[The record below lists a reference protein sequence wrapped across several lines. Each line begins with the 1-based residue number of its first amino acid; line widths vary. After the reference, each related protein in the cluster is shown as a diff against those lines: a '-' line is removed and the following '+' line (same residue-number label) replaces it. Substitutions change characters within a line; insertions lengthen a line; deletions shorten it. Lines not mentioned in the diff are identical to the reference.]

1 MPIYVGILDVDQAAE
16 FALILKSYLADS
28 NTILVCSSDFCHWG
42 KSFDF
47 TKTFKNSTDPIHRQI
62 ELLDGEA
69 LSLIEQGD
77 LTGFCNYQSETGNT
91 ICGEYPIMILLATM

>member
-1 MPIYVGILDVDQAAE
+1 LKKY
-16 FALILKSYLADS
+16 LIEE

-47 TKTFKNSTDPIHRQI
+47 TKTFKNSTDPIYRQI

-69 LSLIEQGD
+69 LTLIEQGN
-77 LTGFCNYQSETGNT
+77 LSGFHNYQNETGNT
-91 ICGEYPIMILLATM
+91 ICGEYPIMILLALMQ